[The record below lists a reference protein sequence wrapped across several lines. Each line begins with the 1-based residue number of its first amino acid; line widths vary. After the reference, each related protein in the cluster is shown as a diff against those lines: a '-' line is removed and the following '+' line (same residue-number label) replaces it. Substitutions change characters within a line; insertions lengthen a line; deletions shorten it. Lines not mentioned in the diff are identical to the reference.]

1 MSVSQ
6 VSLSIE
12 KAGLHPNKSFCSENC
27 IPDFVPGSNKNTLIF
42 MFRVRLLHFSHCAFK
57 FLPKYNLFFI
67 LTVWI

>member
-1 MSVSQ
+1 MSVFGPLLLSIYDLIVENDIWTQIMSVSQ

-42 MFRVRLLHFSHCAFK
+42 ICLE
-57 FLPKYNLFFI
+57 
-67 LTVWI
+67 